1 VRKFGAAIV
10 LLLLAGLPLA
20 AQVFPLPNPA
30 KRRPDLGPSPKNI
43 HGYVQDVQGKGIP
56 GAKVF
61 VKDLKTQVV
70 RTLNTDPTGKY
81 EIFALTPTEDYEVH
95 AEYSGKKSESRMVSG
110 FVNRQDNVINFQLE
124 VTAGDA
130 APTSN
135 ETRGPEFTTFDLV
148 RLHASLDVPSG
159 VSAPIPTVLLLHGF
173 GENRAVWEPLKKQLL
188 EHGWAVVALDL
199 RGHGE
204 SKTKDGAPIEAAA
217 SWRTDPNQF
226 PQDID
231 PALDFIKAQTR
242 LNNRKIAVIGVD
254 VGADLAL
261 IASGRYPE
269 VRTVVAIDP
278 KLSESLALAG
288 SSQDFAPRSA
298 LVISADPSEASKFKP
313 LLKQPYKFESPEI
326 HGGTAAWIGTSS
338 VTDAIFEWLQKTF

>member
-10 LLLLAGLPLA
+10 LLFLAALPLA
-20 AQVFPLPNPA
+20 AQVFPLPNPS

-43 HGYVQDVQGKGIP
+43 HGYVQDLQGKGIQ

-70 RTLNTDPTGKY
+70 RTLNTDATGKY

-95 AEYSGKKSESRMVSG
+95 AEYNGKKSESRTVSG
-110 FVNRQDNVINFQLE
+110 FVNRQDNVLNFQLD
-124 VTAGDA
+124 VTAGPTA
-130 APTSN
+130 ANN
-135 ETRGPEFTTFDLV
+135 ENRGPEFTTFDLV
-148 RLHASLDVPSG
+148 RLHASLDIPSG
-159 VSAPIPTVLLLHGF
+159 VAAPIPTVLLLHGF
-173 GENRAVWEPLKKQLL
+173 GENRSIWEPLKKQLL
-188 EHGWAVVALDL
+188 DHGWAVVSLDL

-204 SKTKDGAPIEAAA
+204 SKTKDGAPLEAAS

-226 PQDID
+226 PQDLD

-242 LNNRKIAVIGVD
+242 LNNRKIAVIGSD

-269 VRTVVAIDP
+269 VRTVVAINP

-288 SSQDFAPRSA
+288 SSQDFTPRSA
-298 LVISADPSEASKFKP
+298 LVITADQSEAEKFRP
-313 LLKQPYKFESPEI
+313 LIKQPNDFQSKEI
-326 HGGTAAWIGTSS
+326 QGGTSAWITASS
-338 VTDAIFEWLQKTF
+338 VTEAILQWLQKTF